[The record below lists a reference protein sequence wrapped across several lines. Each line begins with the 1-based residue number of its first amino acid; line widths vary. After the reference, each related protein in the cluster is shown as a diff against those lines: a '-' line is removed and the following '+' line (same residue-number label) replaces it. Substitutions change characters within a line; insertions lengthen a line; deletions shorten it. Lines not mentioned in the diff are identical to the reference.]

1 MSTGYGGN
9 GFGNNGPRRDDGGGN
24 NRPRRDG
31 HKLTRANDVIL
42 SGLASN
48 DLSKALRPHM
58 AKAIWARTVGPQVAG
73 VTQPVAI
80 RGGDVLVVR
89 VKNGVWANELTLLKD
104 DILRRLNRGL
114 GGSVL
119 ADIFFTAGGLRPEEP
134 AREAPSEPSPEPED
148 LDAVPITDAKVLEIE
163 GKVRAISDPQ
173 LQRRMRENLMRM
185 AQVAEWKRRNGWKP
199 CESCGSLAYPR
210 AGGPAEHLCD
220 VCRIRRTR
228 QL

>member
-1 MSTGYGGN
+1 MSSGYGGN
-9 GFGNNGPRRDDGGGN
+9 GFGN

-58 AKAIWARTVGPQVAG
+58 AKAIWARTVGAQVAG

-104 DILRRLNRGL
+104 DILKRLNRAL

-119 ADIFFTAGGLRPEEP
+119 SDIFFTGGGLRPEEP
-134 AREAPSEPSPEPED
+134 VSEQESSPLPEPQD

-163 GKVRAISDPQ
+163 DKVKAVSDPQ
-173 LQRRMRENLMRM
+173 LRRRMRDNLMRM

-199 CESCGSLAYPR
+199 CENCGSLAYPR
-210 AGGPAEHLCD
+210 PDPSEEHLCD